1 MRRIVC
7 VLVAVTAVVPAAS
20 AQTKLNVDVTVGWG
34 GCYRPGEWTPVEILI
49 HHKLTKPL
57 GGVLR
62 ITAQQDSMT
71 DMTIEREIVLTPGVS
86 VPVPLVARF
95 AYGAGEMYAR
105 LVDEDG
111 RVPWKRD
118 ISLGIPDQGIRSI
131 SIQPADTL
139 IGLVGRSG
147 FGIRELPKAYRSSYG
162 GESGRVYVRSK
173 LPRLLPKDWTGYAS
187 LDLLILYD
195 PDWDVISVHQAR
207 AIAKWVHNGG
217 RLLILLGTHPLPAD
231 RELAKLV
238 PFEIGPAE
246 TIQLPS
252 ALLRHWGCRSGPIK
266 LTGKVVRRALTGF
279 GKETRLSGFDTS
291 AHAVWDGSERSEVV
305 FAWDLVGFGAV
316 GVVPFNPTDVGGM
329 QGRNVG
335 PFWCVVAG
343 PLLARSKIEYSPR
356 DVEEIS
362 DRYYEHEL
370 GSSGQASNQIIEH
383 LLSIPELRPLSIW
396 WVIGLLTLLAVLIG
410 PVDYLVLKRLGR
422 LPLTWVTSSVCI
434 LIFSVGAY
442 YGVQVV
448 RSGAMQ
454 VRAVSVI
461 DAVEG
466 TPCAWSTTYLGIFA
480 PASDDYRVEAPDGEA
495 LRDDQWWSAVSPDLR
510 RRYYIPDL
518 GAATRHVYCVQ
529 QDVGNL
535 PRSLPINIWSMQCMM
550 AESPVQQVPLSATV
564 HRDGKQMTVEITN
577 HSEHAILR
585 GSVRNRVREAM
596 AFGRVPAGQTQ
607 TFTGPLT
614 SKTKWRDYLVEGY
627 EDYMDLTEAVEFA
640 VGCERRTRA
649 MAAYLARGAAVVTA
663 VYDQPPVA
671 FHVAGRKNN
680 TDHVQLVRLVVT
692 PANGE
697 TQ

>member
-7 VLVAVTAVVPAAS
+7 VLLAMTAVVPAAW
-20 AQTKLNVDVTVGWG
+20 AQQTKLNVDVTVGWG
-34 GCYRPGEWTPVEILI
+34 GCYRPREWTPVDILI
-49 HHKLTKPL
+49 HHKLTRPL
-57 GGVLR
+57 GGVMR
-62 ITAQQDSMT
+62 VTAQQDSMT

-95 AYGAGEMYAR
+95 AYGADELYAR
-105 LVDEDG
+105 FIDENG

-118 ISLGIPDQGIRSI
+118 ISLMGLADQGSRST
-131 SIQPADTL
+131 SIHPADTL
-139 IGLVGRSG
+139 IGLVGRSA
-147 FGIRELPKAYRSSYG
+147 FGLREFPKAHRSSYG
-162 GESGRVYVRSK
+162 GESGNVYVRSK

-195 PDWDVISVHQAR
+195 PDWDDISVHQAR

-246 TIQLPS
+246 TVQLPS
-252 ALLRHWGCRSGPIK
+252 TLLRDWGCRSGQVR
-266 LTGKVVRRALTGF
+266 LTGKVVRRALGGF
-279 GKETRLSGFDTS
+279 GKG
-291 AHAVWDGSERSEVV
+291 AHTVTDAGERSETV

-335 PFWCVVAG
+335 PFWHDVVG
-343 PLLARSKIEYSPR
+343 PLLARSGIEVRPR
-356 DVEEIS
+356 GVEENYN
-362 DRYYEHEL
+362 RYYDHEL
-370 GSSGQASNQIIEH
+370 DSSGQAANQIIGH

-466 TPCAWSTTYLGIFA
+466 APCAWSTTYLGIFA

-495 LRDDQWWSAVSPDLR
+495 LRDDQWWSAVSPDLQQ
-510 RRYYIPDL
+510 YYYRDR

-535 PRSLPINIWSMQCMM
+535 PRSLPINIWSMQCLM

-564 HRDGKQMTVEITN
+564 RRDGKQMTVEITN
-577 HSEHAILR
+577 HAAHAILR
-585 GSVRNRVREAM
+585 GSVRIGEWGRL

-607 TFTGPLT
+607 TFTGPMT
-614 SKTKWRDYLVEGY
+614 SKIKWAKYLWDGY
-627 EDYMDLTEAVEFA
+627 EDHMLLTDASEFA

-649 MAAYLARGAAVVTA
+649 MAAHLARGAAIVTA

-671 FHVAGRKNN
+671 FRVAGRTNN

-697 TQ
+697 TR

>member
-7 VLVAVTAVVPAAS
+7 VLLAMTAVVPAAW
-20 AQTKLNVDVTVGWG
+20 AQQTKLNVDVTVGWG
-34 GCYRPGEWTPVEILI
+34 GCYRPREWTPVDILI

-57 GGVLR
+57 GGVMR
-62 ITAQQDSMT
+62 ITAQQDGMT
-71 DMTIEREIVLTPGVS
+71 DMTVEREIILTPGVS

-95 AYGAGEMYAR
+95 AYGADELHAR
-105 LVDEDG
+105 FIDEDG
-111 RVPWKRD
+111 RMPWKRE
-118 ISLGIPDQGIRSI
+118 ISLMGIPDQGSRSI
-131 SIQPADTL
+131 GIQPADTL

-147 FGIRELPKAYRSSYG
+147 FGIRELPKVCQSVRT
-162 GESGRVYVRSK
+162 GETGTVYVRSK

-195 PDWDVISVHQAR
+195 PDWDAISIHQAR
-207 AIAKWVHNGG
+207 AIATWVHNGG

-231 RELAKLV
+231 REFAKLI

-246 TIQLPS
+246 TVQLPS
-252 ALLRHWGCRSGPIK
+252 ALLRKWGCRSGPIK
-266 LTGKVVRRALTGF
+266 LTGKVVRRPLKGIDK
-279 GKETRLSGFDTS
+279 G
-291 AHAVWDGSERSEVV
+291 AHTLRDGSDRREVV

-316 GVVPFNPTDVGGM
+316 GVVPFNPTDVGGT
-329 QGRNVG
+329 QGQNVG
-335 PFWCVVAG
+335 PFWCDVIV
-343 PLLARSKIEYSPR
+343 PLLTRGRIEYSPG

-362 DRYYEHEL
+362 DRYYDYEL
-370 GSSGQASNQIIEH
+370 GSSGMAANQIIEH
-383 LLSIPELRPLSIW
+383 LLSIPALRPLSIW

-466 TPCAWSTTYLGIFA
+466 APCAWSTTYLGIFA

-495 LRDDQWWSAVSPDLR
+495 LRDDQWWSAVSPDLSQ
-510 RRYYIPDL
+510 RYYL
-518 GAATRHVYCVQ
+518 GDTETATRHVYCVQ

-535 PRSLPINIWSMQCMM
+535 PRSLPINIWSMQCLMT
-550 AESPVQQVPLSATV
+550 ESPVAEVPLSATV

-577 HSEHAILR
+577 HAAHAILR
-585 GSVRNRVREAM
+585 GSVRIGVWGRL

-607 TFTGPLT
+607 TFTGPMT
-614 SKTKWRDYLVEGY
+614 SKIKWGEYLWDGY
-627 EDYMDLTEAVEFA
+627 EDYMVLTDAAEFA

-649 MAAYLARGAAVVTA
+649 MAAHLARGAAVVTA

-671 FHVAGRKNN
+671 FRVAGRTNN

-697 TQ
+697 TP